1 MSRGL
6 LYIATGRQH
15 VAEAT
20 RSVASFKAHMPHLPA
35 VLFTD
40 AASTPSPDARF
51 DVTHHLESPS
61 LSHADKILALKRTPF
76 AQTLFLDS
84 DTHCL
89 GPCEELFELLDRYD
103 YAAAHAP
110 VRACWTGVPCPDS
123 FPELNTG
130 VILFNSNPRF
140 NALVDEWFA
149 IYTRHLQLPEPPP
162 HDQPAFREAAYNAPA
177 SMYVLPPEYNL
188 RSCFSSFVGGN
199 ARVKIVH
206 DRGMSLVDF
215 LGALEDS
222 GDTAPIPRTFAKKG
236 DGNESVPPPQPPHSV
251 GPVTHG
257 SPR

>member
-15 VAEAT
+15 VAEAA
-20 RSVASFKAHMPHLPA
+20 RSVASFKAQMPHLPA
-35 VLFTD
+35 VLYTD
-40 AASTPSPDARF
+40 VASDPSPDAPF
-51 DVTHHLESPS
+51 DAVHHLDSPS
-61 LSHADKILALKRTPF
+61 LTHADKILALKRTPF
-76 AQTLFLDS
+76 EQTLFLDS

-89 GPCEELFELLDRYD
+89 APCEELFEILDRYD

-110 VRACWTGVPCPDS
+110 VRACWDGVPCPDS

-140 NALVDEWFA
+140 NALVDDWFT
-149 IYTRHLQLPEPPP
+149 IYTRCQQLPEPPP
-162 HDQPAFREAAYNAPA
+162 HDQPAFREAAFRSPA
-177 SMYVLPPEYNL
+177 SLYVLPPEYNL
-188 RSCFSSFVGGN
+188 RSCFSAFVGGN

-222 GDTAPIPRTFAKKG
+222 GDTSPIPRTFAKKVE
-236 DGNESVPPPQPPHSV
+236 GNEHAPAPHPTRPAV
-251 GPVTHG
+251 HAP
-257 SPR
+257 